1 MYHPWRQLR
10 DLPSWDLVWCE
21 LPGDVLAVTEF
32 RSRQVLVDPR
42 LLQAERR
49 STIAHEL
56 VHIERGPTLARPWWE
71 AREER
76 VVDQIAARRLISV
89 RALGEA
95 LAWSEHMCEVAEE
108 LWVDEAMVR
117 ARLEALTEGERAYLA
132 ERLNA

>member
-1 MYHPWRQLR
+1 MYHPWRQFRGLS
-10 DLPSWDLVWCE
+10 SWDVVWSE
-21 LPGDVLAVTEF
+21 LPGDLLAVTQF
-32 RSRQVLVDPR
+32 RSRQVVVDPR
-42 LLQAERR
+42 LLQAQRR

-56 VHIERGPTLARPWWE
+56 VHIERGPTLAQGWWE

-76 VVDQIAARRLISV
+76 IVDDVASRRLISMH
-89 RALGEA
+89 ALGEA
-95 LAWSEHMCEVAEE
+95 LAWSQCLAEVAEE